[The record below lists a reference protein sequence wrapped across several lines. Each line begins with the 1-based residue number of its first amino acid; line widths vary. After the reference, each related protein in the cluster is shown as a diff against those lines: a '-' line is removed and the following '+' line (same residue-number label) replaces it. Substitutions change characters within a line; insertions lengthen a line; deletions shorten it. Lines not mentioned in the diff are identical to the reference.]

1 MAQHNVP
8 VLDVCWGRQALSQGI
23 RYHEMGTERH
33 EFDDACGHHIANEV
47 TADINV
53 TGELATNRIFRHGD
67 TGQIIFVDMRR
78 SSLSIAEIAM
88 DLAHVVHF
96 LSAVTGRNIFSFRGG
111 ERYAVLTT

>member
-8 VLDVCWGRQALSQGI
+8 VLDVCWGRRA
-23 RYHEMGTERH
+23 
-33 EFDDACGHHIANEV
+33 
-47 TADINV
+47 
-53 TGELATNRIFRHGD
+53 ELATNRIFRHGD

-78 SSLSIAEIAM
+78 SSLSIAEIAK

-111 ERYAVLTT
+111 ERQQSWRRDFQDTAPPLSMIM